1 MSASQKRLLAPVD
14 AAWLSMD
21 SPENPLVITV
31 LMRVEG
37 LTDEKLLGLL
47 HSHWLSEFRLD
58 QRPVQRAGTWWW
70 EPVEDFSP
78 AAHLESI
85 SETLPDGAALE
96 QAVQEAMGRPLP
108 ENGPLWECLFL
119 PVADGVHG
127 VLFRVHHCYGD
138 GLSLV
143 RLFERLSS
151 SAADKPA
158 AVPAQSVSD
167 EASGEQNSVDRAW
180 RWAQQQFAR
189 LLSGQGVG
197 SDPGQWLDQG
207 VHLAREVSEFLF
219 QPSDSASVLRQP
231 VGGEKLCAWSAGQP
245 LFPLKATARAAGC
258 SLNDLV
264 LAAVTG
270 GLTRYLAEQ
279 AETPEMLRAHAAMP
293 VDLRRL
299 MPEPLRPPR
308 DRPANAFGTVF
319 LPLALDAQSPLE
331 RLYRTK
337 HETRR
342 MKQSW
347 QPLIAW
353 GLLCAAGYLPWQ
365 WQEPLIRLFGQRAS
379 LVISN
384 VPGSP
389 TQRYLAGCPVREQL
403 FWVPQAGGMGLGI
416 SIMSYAGELRLGIQ
430 SDRRVIEQPRLLLDY
445 CLEELSQRLV

>member
-21 SPENPLVITV
+21 SPESPLVITV

-37 LTDEKLLGLL
+37 LTDEKLRGLL
-47 HSHWLSEFRLD
+47 HSPWLRRFRLD

-78 AAHLESI
+78 EDHLHSAEGVLADES
-85 SETLPDGAALE
+85 ALE
-96 QAVQEAMGRPLP
+96 QAVEQAMGRSLP
-108 ENGPLWECLFL
+108 DSAPLWECLYL

-127 VLFRVHHCYGD
+127 VVFRVHHCYGD

-143 RLFERLSS
+143 RLFERLSTS
-151 SAADKPA
+151 SPDQAGILPA
-158 AVPAQSVSD
+158 ENTSD
-167 EASGEQNSVDRAW
+167 ETCEEHSAVDRAW

-189 LLSGQGVG
+189 LLSGQGIG
-197 SDPGQWLDQG
+197 SDPGQWLNQG
-207 VHLAREVSEFLF
+207 VHLAREVSDFLF
-219 QPSDSASVLRQP
+219 QPADSASILRQP
-231 VGGEKLCAWSAGQP
+231 LGGEKSCVWSAGQP

-270 GLTRYLAEQ
+270 GLRRYLLEQ
-279 AETPEMLRAHAAMP
+279 AETPETLQMHAAMP

-299 MPEPLRPPR
+299 MSESLRPPR
-308 DRPANAFGTVF
+308 DRPVNAFGTVF
-319 LPLALDAQSPLE
+319 LPLALDAESPLE

-342 MKQSW
+342 MKNSW

-389 TQRYLAGCPVREQL
+389 STRYLGGCPVREQL

-430 SDRRVIEQPRLLLDY
+430 ADRALVANPRLLLDY
-445 CLEELSQRLV
+445 CLEELSQEAL